1 MGQPSHKTALVLMI
15 IAPTMWS
22 TAGVLS
28 RQLES
33 ARGFE
38 VSFWRSFFAA
48 IFVGLVLAWQHKG
61 KLGHKLISLGRYGL
75 ASGFMWAAMFTC
87 FMLALTMTTVANAL
101 IVESFAPLLTAIFAW
116 IFLAEKI
123 PSRTWLAIFV
133 AFAGMLWMFVDGF
146 SKLDARGL
154 IGVML
159 ALCVPFAVAANVII
173 LKKGGQH
180 VDLIPA
186 VLVGGGLSALLML
199 PFALPFSASL
209 HDILILATLGVFQ
222 LGLPCMIMV
231 HAAKGLSAPEIS
243 LLSLLEVVLGPF
255 WVWLAIGEEPAKA
268 TLLGGSVVLF
278 ALIFNEVMAFR
289 QERLLKNSTNAEN

>member
-1 MGQPSHKTALVLMI
+1 MQQPSHKVALLLMI

-28 RQLES
+28 RHLES

-48 IFVGLVLAWQHKG
+48 IFVALVLAWQHKG
-61 KLGHKLISLGRYGL
+61 KLGKKIIALGPYGL

-123 PSRTWLAIFV
+123 PRRTWLAIFV

-186 VLVGGGLSALLML
+186 VLVGGLLSAVLML
-199 PFALPFSASL
+199 PFALPFSAST
-209 HDILILATLGVFQ
+209 HDLIILATLGVFQ

-231 HAAKGLSAPEIS
+231 HAAKGLTAPEIS

-268 TLLGGSVVLF
+268 TLLGGTVVLS

-289 QERLLKNSTNAEN
+289 QERLSKAG

>member
-1 MGQPSHKTALVLMI
+1 MQQPSHKTALILMI

-28 RQLES
+28 RHLES

-48 IFVGLVLAWQHKG
+48 IFVALVLAWQHKG
-61 KLGHKLISLGRYGL
+61 NLGKKIIGLGPYGL

-123 PSRTWLAIFV
+123 PRRTWLAIFV

-186 VLVGGGLSALLML
+186 VLVGGLLSAILML
-199 PFALPFSASL
+199 PFALPFSAST
-209 HDILILATLGVFQ
+209 HDLIILATLGVFQ

-231 HAAKGLSAPEIS
+231 HAAKGLTAPEIS

-268 TLLGGSVVLF
+268 TLLGGSVVLS

-289 QERLLKNSTNAEN
+289 QERLSKAA

>member
-1 MGQPSHKTALVLMI
+1 MRQPSHKTALVLMI

-48 IFVGLVLAWQHKG
+48 IFVAFVLSWQHKA
-61 KLGHKLISLGRYGL
+61 KLGQKLLGLGRYGF
-75 ASGFMWAAMFTC
+75 ASGFMWAVMFTC

-116 IFLAEKI
+116 IFLSEKI
-123 PSRTWLAIFV
+123 PRRTWLAIFV

-186 VLVGGGLSALLML
+186 VFVGGVLSALLML
-199 PFALPFSASL
+199 PFALPLSASL
-209 HDILILATLGVFQ
+209 HDIGILAVLGVFQ

-268 TLLGGSVVLF
+268 TLLGGAVVLS
-278 ALIFNEVMAFR
+278 ALIFNEVMAF
-289 QERLLKNSTNAEN
+289 QQDRLEKKTQSLS

>member
-1 MGQPSHKTALVLMI
+1 MRQPSHKTALLLMI

-48 IFVGLVLAWQHKG
+48 IFVFAVLAWQHKSQLG
-61 KLGHKLISLGRYGL
+61 KKLVNLGAYGL

-123 PSRTWLAIFV
+123 PNRTWLAILV

-146 SKLDARGL
+146 SKLDGRGL
-154 IGVML
+154 IGVVL

-173 LKKGGQH
+173 LKKGGQQ

-186 VLVGGGLSALLML
+186 VLVGGVISALLML
-199 PFALPFSASL
+199 PFAWPFSASN

-268 TLLGGSVVLF
+268 TLLGGSIVLG

-289 QERLLKNSTNAEN
+289 EDKLRNQTSLL

>member
-1 MGQPSHKTALVLMI
+1 MQQPSHKVALLLMI

-28 RQLES
+28 RHLES

-48 IFVGLVLAWQHKG
+48 IFVALVLAWQHKANLG
-61 KLGHKLISLGRYGL
+61 KKIIALGPYGL

-123 PSRTWLAIFV
+123 PRRTWLAIFV

-186 VLVGGGLSALLML
+186 VLVGGLLSAVLML
-199 PFALPFSASL
+199 PFALPFSAST
-209 HDILILATLGVFQ
+209 HDLIILATLGVFQ

-231 HAAKGLSAPEIS
+231 HAAKGLTAPEIS

-268 TLLGGSVVLF
+268 TLLGGTVVLS

-289 QERLLKNSTNAEN
+289 QERLSKAG

>member
-1 MGQPSHKTALVLMI
+1 MRQPSHKMALLLMI

-28 RQLES
+28 RHLES

-48 IFVGLVLAWQHKG
+48 LFVGSVLAWQHKAQFG
-61 KLGHKLISLGRYGL
+61 QKLKGLGRYGL
-75 ASGFMWAAMFTC
+75 ASGVMWAAMFTC

-116 IFLAEKI
+116 IFLSEKI
-123 PSRTWLAIFV
+123 PGRTWLAIVV
-133 AFAGMLWMFVDGF
+133 AFCGMLWMFIDGF
-146 SKLDARGL
+146 SKLDSRGL

-186 VLVGGGLSALLML
+186 VLVGGVLSALLML
-199 PFALPFSASL
+199 PFALPFSAST

-268 TLLGGSVVLF
+268 TLMGGAVVLG
-278 ALIFNEVMAFR
+278 ALIFNEMMAFR
-289 QERLLKNSTNAEN
+289 QDRLEKKTGSLL

>member
-1 MGQPSHKTALVLMI
+1 MRQPSHKTALFLMI

-28 RQLES
+28 RHLES
-33 ARGFE
+33 ASGFE

-48 IFVGLVLAWQHKG
+48 IFVFTVLAWQHKSQLG
-61 KLGHKLISLGRYGL
+61 KKIVSLGPYGF

-123 PSRTWLAIFV
+123 PNRTWLAILV

-146 SKLDARGL
+146 SKLDGRGL

-173 LKKGGQH
+173 LKKGGQQ

-186 VLVGGGLSALLML
+186 VLVGGVISALLML
-199 PFALPFSASL
+199 PFAWPFSASN

-268 TLLGGSVVLF
+268 TLLGGSIVLG

-289 QERLLKNSTNAEN
+289 EDKLKNQTSSL

>member
-1 MGQPSHKTALVLMI
+1 VFLI

-48 IFVGLVLAWQHKG
+48 IFVALILSWQHKA
-61 KLGHKLISLGRYGL
+61 KLGQKLLGLGRYGL
-75 ASGFMWAAMFTC
+75 ASGVMWAAMFTC

-116 IFLAEKI
+116 VFLSEKI
-123 PSRTWLAIFV
+123 PRRTWLAIFV
-133 AFAGMLWMFVDGF
+133 AFAGMLWMFIDGF

-186 VLVGGGLSALLML
+186 VFVGGVLSALLML
-199 PFALPFSASL
+199 PFALPLSASL
-209 HDILILATLGVFQ
+209 HDIGILAVLGVFQ

-268 TLLGGSVVLF
+268 TLLGGAVVLS
-278 ALIFNEVMAFR
+278 ALIFNEVMAF
-289 QERLLKNSTNAEN
+289 QQDRLEKKARSLS

>member
-1 MGQPSHKTALVLMI
+1 MRQPSHKTALLLMI
-15 IAPTMWS
+15 IAPAMWS

-28 RQLES
+28 RHLES
-33 ARGFE
+33 AREFE

-48 IFVGLVLAWQHKG
+48 IFVALVLAWQHKS
-61 KLGHKLISLGRYGL
+61 KLGEKLLALGKYGL
-75 ASGFMWAAMFTC
+75 ASGVMWAAMFSC

-123 PSRTWLAIFV
+123 PQRTWLAIAV

-154 IGVML
+154 IGVIL

-186 VLVGGGLSALLML
+186 VFVGGSLSALLML
-199 PFALPFSASL
+199 PFALPLSGSL
-209 HDILILATLGVFQ
+209 HDILLLAFLGVFQ

-255 WVWLAIGEEPAKA
+255 WVWLFNGEEPARA
-268 TLLGGSVVLF
+268 TLLGGTVVLS
-278 ALIFNEVMAFR
+278 ALIFNEIMAFR
-289 QERLLKNSTNAEN
+289 QDWLENKVRGAN

>member
-1 MGQPSHKTALVLMI
+1 MRQPSHKTALVLMI

-48 IFVGLVLAWQHKG
+48 IFVALILSWQHKA
-61 KLGHKLISLGRYGL
+61 KLGQKLLGLGRYGL
-75 ASGFMWAAMFTC
+75 ASGVMWAAMFTC

-116 IFLAEKI
+116 VFLSEKI
-123 PSRTWLAIFV
+123 PRRTWLAIFV
-133 AFAGMLWMFVDGF
+133 AFAGMLWMFIDGF

-186 VLVGGGLSALLML
+186 VFVGGVLSALLML
-199 PFALPFSASL
+199 PFALPLSASL
-209 HDILILATLGVFQ
+209 HDIGILAVLGVFQ

-268 TLLGGSVVLF
+268 TLLGGAVVLS
-278 ALIFNEVMAFR
+278 ALIFNEVMAF
-289 QERLLKNSTNAEN
+289 QQDRLEKKARSLS

>member
-1 MGQPSHKTALVLMI
+1 MQQPSHKVALLLMI

-28 RQLES
+28 RHLES

-48 IFVGLVLAWQHKG
+48 IFVAMVLAWQHKANLG
-61 KLGHKLISLGRYGL
+61 KKIIGLGPYGL

-116 IFLAEKI
+116 IFLSEKI
-123 PSRTWLAIFV
+123 PRRTWLAIFV

-186 VLVGGGLSALLML
+186 VLVGGLLSAVLML
-199 PFALPFSASL
+199 PFALPFSAST
-209 HDILILATLGVFQ
+209 HDLIILATLGVFQ

-231 HAAKGLSAPEIS
+231 HAAKGLTAPEIS

-268 TLLGGSVVLF
+268 TLLGGTVVLS

-289 QERLLKNSTNAEN
+289 QERLSKAG

>member
-1 MGQPSHKTALVLMI
+1 MQQPSHKTALALMI

-38 VSFWRSFFAA
+38 VSFWRSLFAA
-48 IFVGLVLAWQHKG
+48 IFVGLVLAWQHKSQ
-61 KLGHKLISLGRYGL
+61 LGTKLIDLGRYGL

-123 PSRTWLAIFV
+123 PRRTWLAIVV

-146 SKLDARGL
+146 SKLDSRGL

-186 VLVGGGLSALLML
+186 VLLGGILSATLML
-199 PFALPFSASL
+199 PFALPLTASL
-209 HDILILATLGVFQ
+209 HDILILAALGVFQ

-255 WVWLAIGEEPAKA
+255 WVWLAIGEEPARA
-268 TLLGGSVVLF
+268 TLLGGTVVLG

-289 QERLLKNSTNAEN
+289 QERLSKFQ